1 MNKTHRYD
9 DISIR
14 LLKICDSSIVRPPY
28 FSRTVCRLG
37 LFLITGKSQMFQL
50 FMRKVIII
58 FCKTIGLFL
67 CCQYVAKIF
76 ERIFFNLI
84 FKCLEKNSLLC
95 LNQSGFRPFDSC
107 ENQLLSIFQLINI
120 QPLKQEITF

>member
-1 MNKTHRYD
+1 MNKTHRYE

-14 LLKICDSSIVRPPY
+14 LLKICDSSTVRPPY

-37 LFLITGKSQMFQL
+37 LFLITEKSQMFQL
-50 FMRKVIII
+50 FIRKVIII

-67 CCQYVAKIF
+67 CCQYVAKNF
-76 ERIFFNLI
+76 ENF
-84 FKCLEKNSLLC
+84 SLLC

-120 QPLKQEITF
+120 QPLKREITF

>member
-1 MNKTHRYD
+1 MNKTHRYE

-50 FMRKVIII
+50 FLRKVIII

-67 CCQYVAKIF
+67 CCQYVAKFF
-76 ERIFFNLI
+76 ERIIFNLI
-84 FKCLEKNSLLC
+84 FKYLEKNSLLC
-95 LNQSGFRPFDSC
+95 LNRSGFRPFDSY

-120 QPLKQEITF
+120 QPLKREITS